1 MTRHYD
7 KLRVEVGDQV
17 RAWEEAQDGAIVTSR
32 RDEQAWRTGT
42 VVETLAPAPP
52 AFDYTAAI
60 SADDILARLADQRAA
75 WASSNGLRDATTER
89 RITREG

>member
-1 MTRHYD
+1 MKYEASD
-7 KLRVEVGDQV
+7 PV
-17 RAWEEAQDGAIVTSR
+17 RAAQDAALGAIVTSR

-52 AFDYTAAI
+52 AFNYTAAI

-89 RITREG
+89 RITLP